1 MHPDPTRTTDQR
13 LRAAVESS
21 PSGILMSDAE
31 GQIVLVNREIER
43 LFGYVREELLG
54 KPVELLVPARFHGHH
69 AQDRRDFTTSPKVR
83 AMGAGRELHGRRKDG
98 TEVPLEVGLTPV
110 ITEEGLFVLASVV
123 DISARVEAERNRRE
137 LEEQLRQSQKLEA
150 VGTLAGGIAHDFRNI
165 LNGIIGYAELLAK
178 PLHGRQEAADLA
190 QLRTYADRGR
200 QLVDRILTFSR
211 RSESVRQPV
220 RLSASI
226 DEVTGLLRST
236 LPSTI
241 DIRLDVRADAP
252 PVMADP
258 TSVHQVLMNLCTNAA
273 HAMVEGGMLSIAVE
287 PLYVRDSIARANPDL
302 HEGPYALLTV
312 RDTGCGI
319 DPAVVSRVFDPFF
332 TTKPTGSGTGL
343 GLAMVHGIMKSHDGA
358 VRLASTLHEGTEV
371 RCYFPAVEAV
381 LTEPVAADPEAAMGG
396 GERILFVD
404 DEPPLARLGQR
415 RLEGLGYT
423 VTVATSGGQ
432 ALALFRADPYSFD
445 LVITDFTMP
454 DRSGLELA
462 AELARTRPG
471 LPVVLTTGHV
481 EEFSPEALQAVGV
494 REVLMKPV
502 LLTELAR
509 AISGALRPTTAS

>member
-69 AQDRRDFTTSPKVR
+69 SQDRRDFTTSPKVR
-83 AMGAGRELHGRRKDG
+83 AMGAGRELRGRRKDG

-287 PLYVRDSIARANPDL
+287 PLYVRDSMARANP
-302 HEGPYALLTV
+302 
-312 RDTGCGI
+312 R
-319 DPAVVSRVFDPFF
+319 PAR
-332 TTKPTGSGTGL
+332 
-343 GLAMVHGIMKSHDGA
+343 GA
-358 VRLASTLHEGTEV
+358 VRPPDRPRHRLRHRSRRGLPGVRPVLHHQARRLRHRARPGSGARHHEEPRRRGAAGQH
-371 RCYFPAVEAV
+371 PARRHRGP
-381 LTEPVAADPEAAMGG
+381 LLLPRRRGGADGAGG
-396 GERILFVD
+396 GRPRGRD
-404 DEPPLARLGQR
+404 GR
-415 RLEGLGYT
+415 R
-423 VTVATSGGQ
+423 
-432 ALALFRADPYSFD
+432 
-445 LVITDFTMP
+445 
-454 DRSGLELA
+454 
-462 AELARTRPG
+462 
-471 LPVVLTTGHV
+471 
-481 EEFSPEALQAVGV
+481 
-494 REVLMKPV
+494 
-502 LLTELAR
+502 
-509 AISGALRPTTAS
+509 